1 MLRLQERDEEG
12 RREGAALS
20 AGVRTLSKG
29 GSAAMAAGLMGFG
42 GLANSVRLF
51 AQVELD
57 GVLLR
62 RVDVAN

>member
-29 GSAAMAAGLMGFG
+29 GPAAMAAGLMSFWWV
-42 GLANSVRLF
+42 S
-51 AQVELD
+51 ELD
-57 GVLLR
+57 TAFCPGR
-62 RVDVAN
+62 T